1 MLAEI
6 SRIVRSVRRN
16 PGFVAV
22 ACVTLAIGIGANT
35 AVFSLFEAL
44 MLRALPVERPGELA
58 ILGPGAIGGISM
70 SDRPQEKVFSFA
82 QYQALRRD
90 NHGVLAGLAAT
101 PTLNYRVY
109 WGESP
114 ALGSDPQTANCALVS
129 GSYFPLLGSRPFG
142 GRLLEN
148 DDDGAPGAN
157 PVAVVS
163 HAFWRGSLGGDPD
176 AVGSTIRL
184 QDVPYTIVGIAAPS
198 FRGHVV
204 ESGPDIWVPLSMQ
217 VEVTRNPLWLK
228 PVVPFEVYWLNI
240 LMRLKPDVTLAQA
253 ESAINPR
260 LQQIF
265 LEQAGEDITEEHLE
279 HIEEIHVPLT
289 SMGSGVSRLRT
300 TAKRPLILLW
310 AATGLLLLIACANL
324 GSLLLVRAATRR
336 HEFGIRQALGGRL
349 ADLMRPL
356 LIESAVLAGLG
367 TLLGCL
373 VAYSLV
379 PIMQRWLASI
389 RGVQTVDVRI
399 AFPELA
405 FATGVGAVTVLLFGA
420 APAALAARRTAWSA
434 LRSGGVLATSERS
447 AVRARGLLVG
457 AQCALAVILLATAGL
472 FLRSL
477 AELRATDLGLDAE
490 RVVGIR
496 VDPKGAG
503 FKPETEPAMR
513 RRILDRVA
521 TLPGVESAAFTGT
534 LPLHGNHGRSTI
546 SVSGY
551 EPAEDEEMDVIHV
564 LASPEYFET
573 LGIRLLEGRIPGYG
587 EGDAVVVNQA
597 FASRFFADR
606 SALGGVIDRKRNIE
620 GVVANVR
627 QVNLRD
633 DPPPLIYVSTARY
646 EGFTRTLAI
655 RSSLPVEA
663 LTEAVRNAVR
673 AVAPGLPVERQFTT
687 VELHVERATVIERA
701 LAGLVGSFGGIAL
714 LLAGVGLFGVCS
726 HMVRSRTREIGI
738 RMALGASG
746 WQVQVLALRSVAIM
760 LSLGAIAGVAGALG
774 AGRVVSALLYEV
786 SPFDWEILGS
796 AMLALAGSGALAATL
811 PAIRAARTRPA
822 DALRHE

>member
-1 MLAEI
+1 MLGEI
-6 SRIVRSVRRN
+6 FQVVRSLRRN

-58 ILGPGAIGGISM
+58 ILGPGAISRISM
-70 SDRPQEKVFSFA
+70 SDRPQQEVFSFA

-90 NHGVLAGLAAT
+90 NHGVLAGVAAT

-114 ALGSDPQTANCALVS
+114 ALGGAPQTATCALVS
-129 GSYFPLLGSRPFG
+129 GSYFPLLGGRPFR
-142 GRLLEN
+142 GRLLGH
-148 DDDGAPGAN
+148 DDDGTPGAN

-163 HAFWRGSLGGDPD
+163 HAFWRGSLGGDPN

-184 QDVPYTIVGIAAPS
+184 QDVPYTIVGIAEPS

-228 PVVPFEVYWLNI
+228 AGVPFEVYWLNI

-265 LEQAGEDITEEHLE
+265 LEQAGADITEEHLE
-279 HIEEIHVPLT
+279 HLEEIHIPLT
-289 SMGSGVSRLRT
+289 AMGSGISRLRT
-300 TAKRPLILLW
+300 TAERPLILLW
-310 AATGLLLLIACANL
+310 TATGLLLLIACANL

-336 HEFGIRQALGGRL
+336 NEFGIREALGGRL
-349 ADLMRPL
+349 ADLVRPL
-356 LIESAVLAGLG
+356 LVESAVLAGLG

-379 PIMQRWLASI
+379 PIMHRWLVAI
-389 RGVQTVDVRI
+389 RGVQMLDVRI
-399 AFPELA
+399 ALPELV
-405 FATGVGAVTVLLFGA
+405 FATGAGAITVLLFGA
-420 APAALAARRTAWSA
+420 APAALAARRTAWGA

-447 AVRARGLLVG
+447 AVRARVLLVG

-490 RVVGIR
+490 RVIGIR
-496 VDPKGAG
+496 VDPQGAG
-503 FKPETEPAMR
+503 FKPEAEPAMR
-513 RRILDRVA
+513 RRILNRVA

-546 SVSGY
+546 TVSGY
-551 EPAEDEEMDVIHV
+551 QPGEDEDMGVIHV
-564 LASPEYFET
+564 LASPEYFRT
-573 LGIRLLEGRIPGYG
+573 LGIRLLEGRIPGY
-587 EGDAVVVNQA
+587 EEADPVVVNQA
-597 FASRFFADR
+597 FASRFFPGR
-606 SALGGVIDRKRNIE
+606 SALGGVIDQKRSIE
-620 GVVANVR
+620 GVVADVR
-627 QVNLRD
+627 QVNLREN
-633 DPPPLIYVSTARY
+633 PPALVYVSTAQH
-646 EGFTRTLAI
+646 EGFTRTLAV
-655 RSSLPVEA
+655 RSSLPA
-663 LTEAVRNAVR
+663 DAAAEAVRRAVR
-673 AVAPGLPVERQFTT
+673 EIVPGLPVDRQYTT
-687 VELHVERATVIERA
+687 VELHVDRATVIERM
-701 LAGLVGSFGGIAL
+701 LARLVGSFGGIAL
-714 LLAGVGLFGVCS
+714 LLATVGLFGVCS
-726 HMVRSRTREIGI
+726 HLVRDRTREIGI
-738 RMALGASG
+738 RMALGASN
-746 WQVQVLALRSVAIM
+746 WRVQALVLRSVGTM
-760 LSLGAIAGVAGALG
+760 LGSGAIAGVAGALG
-774 AGRVVSALLYEV
+774 AGRIVSAMLYEV
-786 SPFDWEILGS
+786 SPFDWEVLGG
-796 AMLALAGSGALAATL
+796 AVLALAISGVLAATI
-811 PAIRAARTRPA
+811 PMIRAVRTHPA